1 MIIRSLSLVDLKS
14 TLLADFR
21 HEQHWSQ
28 QWVSTPDGWLLQSV
42 SGTRSWDADKR
53 RWLPD
58 YLAEHLTRDGKV
70 FGAFSADRLVG
81 FAAVDGNIIDGYAPL
96 TMLFVED
103 DCKRQGIGGALF
115 MQAAAAAKELGA
127 TKLFIP
133 DIPSEATV
141 AFYFA
146 MGCVDAQTII
156 PQFLDTDKDRLL
168 ELTL

>member
-1 MIIRSLSLVDLKS
+1 
-14 TLLADFR
+14 
-21 HEQHWSQ
+21 
-28 QWVSTPDGWLLQSV
+28 
-42 SGTRSWDADKR
+42 
-53 RWLPD
+53 
-58 YLAEHLTRDGKV
+58 
-70 FGAFSADRLVG
+70 
-81 FAAVDGNIIDGYAPL
+81 
-96 TMLFVED
+96 
-103 DCKRQGIGGALF
+103 

-133 DIPSEATV
+133 AIPSEATV